1 MQKEMKAIEEE
12 EKDKELFDKPEDKPP
27 DPPSKDGNN
36 SERTSLQADKREPV
50 FV

>member
-1 MQKEMKAIEEE
+1 MQKEMNAIEEE

-27 DPPSKDGNN
+27 DPPNKGGNN
-36 SERTSLQADKREPV
+36 SDKTLQEDKREPV